1 MTCAVLL
8 LVLVSIISVF
18 CYPYANDYP
27 HIQYEFRKDNRNG
40 LTAADD
46 RSYQEN
52 KVSDGADNRKAAF
65 DQSKFHNTENLS
77 KANNLQKGKKAT
89 SNNTLRETTGQ
100 DYENDESHNR
110 KHIKSGFHNT
120 YHKDEKGSNSS
131 YYEDS
136 DDRGG
141 KLVYDKRHGMRG
153 DENDSHYQE
162 NGRDEN
168 VRDKYDNRMASYDS
182 RDAQERQHYLNRNAG
197 SGFIEGQRKE
207 NDGGARYEKVFDQSN
222 GAGGYYDDYPSSHRN
237 SFVGGRRWVEGW

>member
-1 MTCAVLL
+1 ML
-8 LVLVSIISVF
+8 LVVLGSFICGSSVSS
-18 CYPYANDYP
+18 YPYANDYP
-27 HIQYEFRKDNRNG
+27 HVQYEYRKDNRNA
-40 LTAADD
+40 LADE
-46 RSYQEN
+46 RSYHQN

-77 KANNLQKGKKAT
+77 NANNLQKGKKAT

-182 RDAQERQHYLNRNAG
+182 RDAQERQQYLNRNSG
-197 SGFIEGQRKE
+197 SGFVGEDDRGV
-207 NDGGARYEKVFDQSN
+207 RYEKVFDQSN
-222 GAGGYYDDYPSSHRN
+222 GGGGYYDDYPSSHRN
-237 SFVGGRRWVEGW
+237 SFAGGRR